1 MIPFLKALLWD
12 QAAARGTLLAIAT
25 AAGIFYAQPN
35 GRSIE
40 ERLLT
45 AAAASLGVGVAS
57 AGSPRSAAAADEIA
71 ELRARLDAI
80 SGPKIGP

>member
-12 QAAARGTLLAIAT
+12 QAAARGTLLALAT

-35 GRSIE
+35 GRSID

-45 AAAASLGVGVAS
+45 AAGASLGVGVAS
-57 AGSPRSAAAADEIA
+57 AGSPRSKAAEDEITA
-71 ELRARLDAI
+71 LKARLDAI
-80 SGPKIGP
+80 SGPKP